1 MIEDDRDRDGRP
13 DEADRGNEGVRSG
26 LVGEP
31 EVRVVRDRERRQER
45 D

>member
-13 DEADRGNEGVRSG
+13 EQTDRGNEGVRSG
-26 LVGEP
+26 LIGES
-31 EVRVVRDRERRQER
+31 EICVVRDRERRQER